1 MRESTKG
8 LLKAA
13 VLTVGVADCIGIYIT
28 QHRLTQPVPAD
39 IQYDAAYASPGETGV
54 FHPDQGMPTLGPRL
68 AAARLEAAR
77 PEQAHPASAKLADAQ
92 TAGVK
97 AGGEKAGG
105 ARAALAAAQTPQ
117 FALVAPAIAPLH
129 HAASAAAPGS
139 VRLARINSVRLARSD
154 PSASPAAQ
162 PNPARHSA
170 HGVTAQSSASPLAGL
185 VPTQEHTRL
194 FADAFGSGFAN
205 VPLDAPITQQLDDE
219 PGWSGLAEDGST
231 ADVQLA
237 HNGGVAPV
245 ASDAAKPS
253 SAASELPASGPAV
266 TLPDTDKL

>member
-13 VLTVGVADCIGIYIT
+13 VLTVGVADCIGIYVT

-39 IQYDAAYASPGETGV
+39 IQYDVAYASPGETGV
-54 FHPDQGMPTLGPRL
+54 FHPDQGMPTLEPRL

-77 PEQAHPASAKLADAQ
+77 PEQAHPTSAKLAEAQ

-97 AGGEKAGG
+97 AGGEKA
-105 ARAALAAAQTPQ
+105 ALAAAQTPH

-129 HAASAAAPGS
+129 HAASAAALG
-139 VRLARINSVRLARSD
+139 SVRLARSD

-162 PNPARHSA
+162 PNSARHSD
-170 HGVTAQSSASPLAGL
+170 HGVTAHSSARPLAGL

-219 PGWSGLAEDGST
+219 PGWSGLAEDGSA

-237 HNGGVAPV
+237 HNGSVVPG
-245 ASDAAKPS
+245 ASDAAKSS

-266 TLPDTDKL
+266 TLSDTDKL

>member
-253 SAASELPASGPAV
+253 SAAPELPASGPAV